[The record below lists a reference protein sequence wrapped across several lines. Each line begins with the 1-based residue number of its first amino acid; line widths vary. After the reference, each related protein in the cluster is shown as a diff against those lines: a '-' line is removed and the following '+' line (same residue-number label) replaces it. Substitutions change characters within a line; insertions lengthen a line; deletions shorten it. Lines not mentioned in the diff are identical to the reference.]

1 MSDSILLAFKRSLVC
16 PLFQVYSNNFL
27 LIAIEAEKVSFLSS
41 AQRKG
46 IIINMKV
53 FVTGVAG
60 QLGYDVINELKR
72 RGQEAF
78 GSDIT
83 DSADIQLDIT
93 DKTAVERVLTEIK
106 PDAVI
111 HCAAWT
117 AVDVAEVEENKE
129 RFMLLM

>member
-83 DSADIQLDIT
+83 ESSDIQLGNT
-93 DKTAVERVLTEIK
+93 DKNVVK
-106 PDAVI
+106 
-111 HCAAWT
+111 
-117 AVDVAEVEENKE
+117 
-129 RFMLLM
+129 MY